1 MEFVIKVDLS
11 DDQYKEYLTKT
22 TDEIIKTE
30 EFKKA
35 FAEIIK
41 NEFAEEIKKEMP
53 RLANKTLYGGNYYS
67 QNQEYMMTTNLVKAA
82 LDEYAAKI
90 KEACEE
96 YAKGCLEKTDME
108 RIFKTILT
116 DAVIR
121 GFNSGIEEYCHAN
134 REVLAVHDSQI
145 SELRARLGMNN
156 GY

>member
-35 FAEIIK
+35 FAEIMK
-41 NEFAEEIKKEMP
+41 NEFAEQIKKEMP
-53 RLANKTLYGGNYYS
+53 KLANKTLYGGNYYS
-67 QNQEYMMTTNLVKAA
+67 QNQEYTMSVNLIKAA
-82 LDEYAAKI
+82 LDEYVGKI

-108 RIFKTILT
+108 WIFNVILT

-134 REVLAVHDSQI
+134 RETLAVHHDQI
-145 SELRARLGMNN
+145 NQLRDRLGMNN
-156 GY
+156 TY